1 MKYTLYLVP
10 LFLVLF
16 SCSEIKEDTQ
26 NPLLNDNSSGN
37 TDDQIQI
44 KTVNSKDSTGFQF
57 LVNYLEM
64 DTLVYSTS
72 YIYVGNNNDAN
83 YGNLS
88 LYSAIRLVPYNNDYN
103 TNYEIGD
110 VKKILGAHL
119 KLYGYSKS
127 FDKDS
132 SKTLTIQLLEL
143 SESTSFST
151 LYLKKVPATN
161 PIPVGDTSFANN
173 VRGYFNIPIT
183 DTNYVRKVLTY
194 NSKSSTSTDYN
205 NNIFGFL
212 IKADNL
218 FTSKTQGFYGN
229 GSSYDPTMVFDI
241 IVEKDGIQD
250 TIVAD
255 FIIEA
260 SNQLS
265 SFVKLGDWNINNAQ
279 PKDKIKIVNFSGLR
293 AKISF
298 PVKPVK
304 KVIPQ
309 NASIYSG
316 SFEFPADTVLS
327 TISNSKLLRWYGSN
341 STNGFVSPSDTRG
354 LSGGNYKFYV
364 PSWVQFWSINET
376 NNGFFLVSPF
386 ETSSVENFTL
396 NLNSNDPLKKA
407 NLEIIYSERPVKK

>member
-10 LFLVLF
+10 LLLVLF
-16 SCSEIKEDTQ
+16 SCSEITPGSD
-26 NPLLNDNSSGN
+26 SGLIS
-37 TDDQIQI
+37 DSDKIPF
-44 KTVNSKDSTGFQF
+44 KTVNSKDSTYFKF
-57 LVNYLEM
+57 DVSYIEM
-64 DTLVYSTS
+64 DTLVYSTG
-72 YIYVGNNNDAN
+72 YIFVGNNNDPS

-103 TNYEIGD
+103 SNYEIGN

-132 SKTLTIQLLEL
+132 SKTLNIQLLEL

-151 LYLKKVPATN
+151 LYLKKVPPTN

-194 NSKSSTSTDYN
+194 NSKSSTTDDYN
-205 NNIFGFL
+205 NHIFGLL
-212 IKADNL
+212 IKANNTL
-218 FTSKTQGFYGN
+218 TSKTQGFYGN
-229 GSSYDPTMVFDI
+229 GSSYKPEMILDI
-241 IVEKDGIQD
+241 VVEKDGIQD

-260 SNQLS
+260 GNQLS
-265 SFVKLGDWNINNAQ
+265 HFEKLGDWNINNKQ
-279 PKDKIKIVNFSGLR
+279 PKEKIKIVNFSGLR
-293 AKISF
+293 AKVTF
-298 PVKPVK
+298 PIRE
-304 KVIPQ
+304 VIPQ

-316 SFEFPADTVLS
+316 SFSISADTLL
-327 TISNSKLLRWYGSN
+327 TSNSNSNLLRWYGSN
-341 STNGFVSPSDTRG
+341 SSNGFVSPTDTRG
-354 LSGGNYKFYV
+354 LSGGNYMFYLN
-364 PSWVQFWSINET
+364 SWIQFWSLNET

-386 ETSSVENFTL
+386 ESTSVENFTL
-396 NLNSNDPLKKA
+396 NLNTSDPLKKP